1 MPVAEPDKKNC
12 DPVMASAVIL
22 NPPMVPVLAFTSP
35 VMETDP
41 LNKADDAVMSPLAFI
56 LNFEDEI
63 KN

>member
-1 MPVAEPDKKNC
+1 
-12 DPVMASAVIL
+12 MASAVIL